1 MKIKIS
7 SKVALSSFL
16 IAGLGIFTIAYLS
29 FYQINGYFKENL
41 LKHLSMEF
49 KYDSNFI
56 NNKIDIIKNDILIIS
71 ESKSFNSLIKLKKD
85 DINYNGYK
93 YQLENHFK
101 VFMKQKESYLQVRFI
116 GIKNNGKELV
126 RVDRINNT
134 ITSIKSNS
142 LQSKSSRYYFNKIL
156 KLKKG
161 EIFIS
166 KIDLN
171 RERGS
176 IVYPIEPTIRVATPI
191 FNKNDIIGF
200 IIINADIDKLF
211 NLKRYQN
218 NVYRKTYLAN
228 SDGYYIYHPKKDK
241 IFGFEFNKDIKLQN
255 DFNIK
260 ELFTSTKE
268 YINFY
273 DKNDTAIIAKKI
285 LMGDKFIVIARSA
298 TNVFIKEQ
306 AREYINT
313 ILVYIILVSFLIAV
327 CVLIFTKIAISPIE
341 NLTRKAKLVSNMK
354 SQDSIKFNDFKTN
367 DEIED
372 LAHSLETMVENLK
385 SSQLKIRTK
394 DELLAHQ
401 GKLAAMGEMVG
412 AIAHQWRQPLNALAV
427 QVQFIEDDFEDGLID
442 IEYLK
447 KYKRENMQLVN
458 FMSHTIDDFR
468 NFFRIDKTKTIF
480 SANANIKETVNII
493 KAQLDSNNIEL
504 SINNKTFNILGY
516 RSEFQQVILN
526 IINNA
531 KDALI
536 DKRIENGKIDI
547 FIDFSNSIGTITILD
562 NAKGIPN
569 NYVHR
574 IFEPYFTTKDEGKG
588 IGIGL
593 YMSKMIIED
602 HMNGKLSVSNDTK
615 GASFKINLEVINNKE
630 SKNEQ

>member
-1 MKIKIS
+1 
-7 SKVALSSFL
+7 
-16 IAGLGIFTIAYLS
+16 
-29 FYQINGYFKENL
+29 
-41 LKHLSMEF
+41 
-49 KYDSNFI
+49 
-56 NNKIDIIKNDILIIS
+56 
-71 ESKSFNSLIKLKKD
+71 
-85 DINYNGYK
+85 
-93 YQLENHFK
+93 
-101 VFMKQKESYLQVRFI
+101 MKQKESYLQVRFI
-116 GIKNNGKELV
+116 GIKKNGKELV

-134 ITSIKSNS
+134 IISIKSNL

-200 IIINADIDKLF
+200 IIINANIDKLF

-228 SDGYYIYHPKKDK
+228 KDGYYIYHPNNDK
-241 IFGFEFNKDIKLQN
+241 IFGFEFNRDIKLQN

-268 YINFY
+268 YISFY

-306 AREYINT
+306 GREYINT
-313 ILVYIILVSFLIAV
+313 ILVYIILVSFLIAIF
-327 CVLIFTKIAISPIE
+327 VLIFTRTAISPIE
-341 NLTRKAKLVSNMK
+341 NLTRKARLVSNMK

-447 KYKRENMQLVN
+447 RYKRENMQLVN

-480 SANANIKETVNII
+480 SVYANIKETINII

-547 FIDFSNSIGTITILD
+547 FIDFSDSIGTITILD
-562 NAKGIPN
+562 NAKGILN
-569 NYVHR
+569 NYLHR

-588 IGIGL
+588 TGIGL

-602 HMNGKLSVSNDTK
+602 HMNGKLSVSNDTN
-615 GASFKINLEVINNKE
+615 GAVFKINLKVENNKE
-630 SKNEQ
+630 LESEQ